1 MRSEP
6 WGGKAFCAGG
16 DVRAVYEDGLANE
29 TGTAGLGVHGSITG
43 DFFRKEYVTLRMVW
57 YGMVLKDG
65 MVWYGM
71 VWWWCRCS
79 IIRGGGVTASA
90 SGRPDFSLTYPE
102 RTLIPSLPPHHHHQ
116 VRAQLHAGHLP

>member
-29 TGTAGLGVHGSITG
+29 TGTAGLGVPGSITG
-43 DFFRKEYVTLRMVW
+43 DFFRKEYVTLRYVW

-71 VWWWCRCS
+71 VWY
-79 IIRGGGVTASA
+79 GGGVGVDA
-90 SGRPDFSLTYPE
+90 YVVVV
-102 RTLIPSLPPHHHHQ
+102 SLPVP
-116 VRAQLHAGHLP
+116 RGGPTFP